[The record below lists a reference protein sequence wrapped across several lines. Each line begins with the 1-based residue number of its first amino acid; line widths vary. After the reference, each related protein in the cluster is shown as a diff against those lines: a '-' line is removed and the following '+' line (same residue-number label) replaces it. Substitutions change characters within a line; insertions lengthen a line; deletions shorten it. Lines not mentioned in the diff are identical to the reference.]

1 MKISRLNAERGQTQ
15 AAWSRRLAIPMIHG
29 GDKERP
35 WPNGQEREPGFPS
48 YSRDHRAARSYWN
61 IAAGLSMI
69 HLTPCMVM
77 SKLTVKER

>member
-1 MKISRLNAERGQTQ
+1 MGVTRNDLGQMDKNENQ
-15 AAWSRRLAIPMIHG
+15 ASLAT
-29 GDKERP
+29 
-35 WPNGQEREPGFPS
+35 
-48 YSRDHRAARSYWN
+48 DHRAARSYWN